1 MDENLDLTQA
11 LDTFIAESRE
21 LLEAME
27 SDLVNLN
34 QEPDA
39 ETINALF
46 RAAHTIKGSAGLFGL
61 QAIVEFTHVLENV
74 LERVRLNE
82 INLDADLVHTLLGCK
97 DYLGGLVDQ
106 VAAGNHEP
114 VATPEAEPL
123 LAALRQSLAA
133 THDTIAAEPTPSPT
147 PDNALQPLE
156 AAPTIHGPGVH
167 CEHWHI
173 SLRFSPDVLRNG
185 MDPISFIGYL
195 NTIGRILNT
204 VTLID
209 ALPKDDSFDP
219 ESCYLG
225 FEIALATD
233 ANRATIEE
241 VFEFVA
247 NDAQIRILPPQ
258 SLIQDYI
265 QLIQELPEDE
275 LMLGEILVSCGTITR
290 AELDRALRQQFEQE
304 ESAQEKR
311 PIGEILVEQ
320 HGLATPVVEAA
331 LQKQQHTKVK
341 QQQERR
347 LVRIDA
353 DKLDKL
359 INEIGELVIAN
370 ATVAATAMNTG
381 NTELLEATSHVAR
394 LVESV
399 RDSALALRMVQIGAT
414 FSKFQRVV
422 HDVSREMGKDI
433 ELIIAGGETELDK
446 TVVDRIA
453 DPLTHLVRNAIDHGI
468 ESAESRIAQG
478 KSATGQVRLTAYHE
492 FGSIVIE
499 VADDGKGLDKD
510 RILAKAQAKGLV
522 DTGQQTLSDTDIY
535 NFIFEPGFS
544 TAEQVTNLSGR
555 GVGMDVVRRN
565 INELRGS
572 IDIAS
577 QLGRGTTFR
586 IRLPLTLAIIDGFL
600 CGVADAAFV
609 IPLDMVTECIE
620 CPHDP
625 QLNQKGYADLR
636 GEVLP
641 LVQLRQ
647 WFRLNTTQRPRRQ
660 NIIVVH
666 FAGRKAGLVVDR
678 LMGEFQTV
686 IKPLGALFSHTRGI
700 GGATILGSG
709 EVALI
714 IDVPSLVTSVTQEP
728 QERAHRASHSLQIQ
742 D

>member
-27 SDLVNLN
+27 SDLVNLTP
-34 QEPDA
+34 EPDA

-74 LERVRLNE
+74 LERVRLQE
-82 INLDADLVHTLLGCK
+82 ISLDANLVPVLLGCK

-106 VAAGNHEP
+106 VAAGHHEP

-133 THDTIAAEPTPSPT
+133 TDDTFAAGTTPAPTR
-147 PDNALQPLE
+147 DNALQPLK

-173 SLRFSPDVLRNG
+173 SLRFSQDVLRNG

-275 LMLGEILVSCGTITR
+275 LLLGEILVNCGTITR
-290 AELDRALRQQFEQE
+290 AELDRALRQQHEHE
-304 ESAQEKR
+304 TTAQEKR

-320 HGLATPVVEAA
+320 HGLAAPVIEAA
-331 LQKQQHTKVK
+331 LQKQQQTKVK

-353 DKLDKL
+353 DKLDTL

-381 NTELLEATSHVAR
+381 NTELVEATSHVAR

-422 HDVSREMGKDI
+422 HDVSREMRKDI
-433 ELIIAGGETELDK
+433 ELNIAGGDTELDK

-453 DPLTHLVRNAIDHGI
+453 EPLTHLVRNAIDHGI
-468 ESAESRIAQG
+468 ESAENRIAQG
-478 KSATGQVRLTAYHE
+478 KPATGQVKLTAYHE

-499 VADDGKGLDKD
+499 VADDGKGLDKE

-522 DTGQQTLSDTDIY
+522 DAGQALSDTDIY

-572 IDIAS
+572 IAIDS
-577 QLGRGTTFR
+577 QLGRGTMFR

-625 QLNQKGYADLR
+625 QLSQKGYADLR

-647 WFRLNTTQRPRRQ
+647 WFRLDTTQRPRRQ

-666 FAGRKAGLVVDR
+666 CAGRKAGLVVDR

-686 IKPLGALFSHTRGI
+686 IKPLGPLFSHTRGV

-728 QERAHRASHSLQIQ
+728 QERTHRASPSLHIQ
-742 D
+742 E